1 MFKRVPL
8 VQSYGP
14 SSAVPLTAKF
24 RPIDTRKNEAKWATQ
39 RKNSF
44 VVCTVT
50 NRRGVVY
57 GAILAGWL
65 GNAEVAWFLAI
76 EALKCVS
83 R

>member
-24 RPIDTRKNEAKWATQ
+24 RPIDTRKSEAKWTTQ

-44 VVCTVT
+44 GVGTVT
-50 NRRGVVY
+50 NRRGV
-57 GAILAGWL
+57 ILRLEVGGLVGVAG
-65 GNAEVAWFLAI
+65 FFAI
-76 EALKCVS
+76 EALKRVS